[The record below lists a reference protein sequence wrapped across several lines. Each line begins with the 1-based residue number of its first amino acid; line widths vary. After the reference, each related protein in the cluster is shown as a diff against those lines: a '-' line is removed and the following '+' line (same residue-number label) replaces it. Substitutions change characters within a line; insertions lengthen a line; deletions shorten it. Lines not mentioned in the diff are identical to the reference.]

1 MNQEEQSYLQFL
13 FFFFLDHLTSLKNL
27 KNKVIPLGKTE
38 PPTKTEEDRE
48 CIRLGIDK
56 ERRDFLDLIL
66 NNNNLSLIN
75 DYRLANY
82 WSGLTDDEVLT
93 LIEQKLI
100 ISRQGKP
107 EPSKLE
113 IRLREL
119 IFREIRIR
127 EDQKKESAER
137 DQEKRSWIGV

>member
-1 MNQEEQSYLQFL
+1 MII
-13 FFFFLDHLTSLKNL
+13 KNE
-27 KNKVIPLGKTE
+27 NLG
-38 PPTKTEEDRE
+38 
-48 CIRLGIDK
+48 
-56 ERRDFLDLIL
+56 
-66 NNNNLSLIN
+66 LIN
-75 DYRLANY
+75 DHRLANY

-100 ISRQGKP
+100 VGRQGKP

-127 EDQKKESAER
+127 EELKKESAER